1 MRKTFYLL
9 VPVLLLSLIPL
20 DAQAG
25 NSSTSWQIPSKEFN
39 QDTAGFAAP
48 FSAYPGTTISISLT
62 CAAPTYYLTIYRMG
76 FYGGK
81 GAKLV
86 MQTPRQAC
94 IKQKEART
102 DLSKNLVVEKWK
114 VVSRIDSSHL
124 APGMYL
130 ARINASDGHQSFVP
144 FVLKDRVIKNRVV
157 ISVPFLTS
165 LAYNTFTGQSA
176 YGKNGDFSNR
186 ARVLSFSTPFS
197 EGYGS
202 GIYYFYLQP
211 LLVLIDKLKLDP
223 TFVTDVD
230 IALDPHLLQGA
241 KVLISGGHDEYWTKE
256 ERDNVIRAREKGTN
270 LIFFGANAEY
280 WRVRLNHDTPMKDL
294 QMVIYKSKTEDPDK
308 SSPSVKFLDQGLP
321 ESKLTYQNYNCFKTK
336 GEFQVSNPGAF
347 IFNGTGAKSG
357 SVYPGIMG
365 PEIDHELTSDTYPGT
380 RYVLNRSYVKCGKY
394 FWDQKSSSTIVL
406 GVIPNEGGTI
416 SLGDMNWVERGL
428 TTMAPKTT
436 FAFVTKVST
445 NILEAAVRGPLGKQ
459 QLKVN

>member
-1 MRKTFYLL
+1 MHKTFSLIVPAMLL
-9 VPVLLLSLIPL
+9 GLLLPV
-20 DAQAG
+20 AQVG
-25 NSSTSWQIPSKEFN
+25 SSSTSWRIQSEAFN
-39 QDTAGFAAP
+39 QDTAGFASP
-48 FSAYPGTTISISLT
+48 FSTYPGTAIGISLT
-62 CAAPTYYLTIYRMG
+62 CTAPTFYLTIYRMG
-76 FYGGK
+76 FYGGN

-86 MQTPRQAC
+86 MQTPQQAC
-94 IKQKEART
+94 AKQKDMLI

-114 VVSRIDSSHL
+114 VVTRLDSSHL

-130 ARINASDGHQSFVP
+130 ARINASNGHQSFIP

-165 LAYNTFTGQSA
+165 LAYNSFTGQSS
-176 YGKNGDFSNR
+176 YGKSGDFSNR

-211 LLVLIDKLKLDP
+211 LVALIDKLKLDP
-223 TFVTDVD
+223 AFVADVD
-230 IALDPHLLQGA
+230 IALDPHLLVGA
-241 KVLISGGHDEYWTKE
+241 KVLVSGGHDEYWTKE
-256 ERDNVIRAREKGTN
+256 ERDNVIQSRAKGLN
-270 LIFFGANAEY
+270 LVFFGANAEY
-280 WRVRLNHDTPMKDL
+280 WRVRLNHATPVKDL
-294 QMVIYKSKTEDPDK
+294 QMVIYKSKSEDPDK
-308 SSPSVKFLDQGLP
+308 SSPSVKFRDQDLP
-321 ESKLTYQNYNCFKTK
+321 ESMLTYQNYNCFNPK

-357 SVYPGIMG
+357 SVYPGILG
-365 PEIDHELTSDTYPGT
+365 PEIDHELTSDTYLGT
-380 RYVLNRSYVKCGKY
+380 RYILNRSYVKCGEY
-394 FWDQKSSSTIVL
+394 FWDKKSSSTIAL

-428 TTMAPKTT
+428 TTMAPEAS